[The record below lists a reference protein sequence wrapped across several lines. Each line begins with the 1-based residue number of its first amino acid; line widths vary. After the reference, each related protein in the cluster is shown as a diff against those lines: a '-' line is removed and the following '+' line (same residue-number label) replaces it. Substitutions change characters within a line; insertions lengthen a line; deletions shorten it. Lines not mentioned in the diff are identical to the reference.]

1 MAAPG
6 SKTQQTLQELGIGD
20 AAGVEALLGEL
31 RATLD
36 AELAAVASPD
46 SAESFRVRWLGR
58 KQGLLG
64 AAADHWLKSAPGP
77 LKRSVGRLLN
87 ELKQHAEQSLEA
99 RTQALQQNAS
109 LGRLES
115 ERLDVTL
122 PGARRALGSRHPI
135 RMLLEEMEDIFATMG
150 YSVADGPEI
159 ESDYYNFT
167 ALNFP
172 VGHPARDTQDTL
184 FVTEAGDYLLRTHTS
199 TVQIRTMEKQAP
211 PVRAIKT
218 GKVYRRDAPDA
229 SHSFMFHQ
237 LDGFA
242 VDTNITLGDLK
253 GTLDHF
259 FKQLFGPRMQT
270 RFRPSFFPFTEP
282 SAEMDMS
289 CLICGGKGC
298 PACKQTG
305 WMEALGCGMIDP
317 GVYGFV
323 NVDPAKYS
331 GFAWGMGVDR
341 IAMQMYGID
350 DIQLL
355 FQGDTRFLRQFR

>member
-1 MAAPG
+1 MADLG
-6 SKTQQTLQELGIGD
+6 VKTQRSLQELGIGD
-20 AAGVEALLGEL
+20 EAGVEALLGEL

-36 AELAAVASPD
+36 TDLSAVSSVEAL
-46 SAESFRVRWLGR
+46 EEFRVRWLGR

-64 AAADHWLKSAPGP
+64 AANDHWLKSAAGP
-77 LKRSVGRLLN
+77 LKRAVGRLLN
-87 ELKQHAEQSLEA
+87 ELKQHADQSLEV
-99 RTQALQQNAS
+99 RRQAVERGAAES
-109 LGRLES
+109 RLAT

-122 PGARRALGSRHPI
+122 PGVRRPLGSRHPI
-135 RMLLEEMEDIFATMG
+135 RLLIEEIQDIFVSMG

-172 VGHPARDTQDTL
+172 LGHPARDTQDTL
-184 FVTEAGDYLLRTHTS
+184 FVTDAGDYLLRTHTS
-199 TVQIRTMEKQAP
+199 TVQIRGMEKQAP
-211 PVRAIKT
+211 PMRAIQC
-218 GKVYRRDAPDA
+218 GKVYRRDTPDA

-237 LDGFA
+237 VDGFA

-259 FKQLFGPRMQT
+259 FKQLFGPRMRT

-289 CLICGGKGC
+289 CLICSGSGC

-317 GVYGFV
+317 AVFGFV
-323 NVDPAKYS
+323 NVDPERYS

-341 IAMQMYGID
+341 IAMQYYGID

-355 FQGDTRFLRQFR
+355 FQGDVRFLKQFR